1 MSHPIK
7 NLIERF
13 NNQINTYKNPAYNEA
28 QTRIDFVNPFFLA
41 LGWDIENKQGLA
53 EPYRPV
59 IYEDILKI
67 DKAPYKRPDYS
78 FRVGGVRKFFVEA
91 KKPSV
96 NLQKNSE
103 STYQLRRY
111 GWNAKLS
118 LSIVT
123 NFAEF
128 AVYDCRLKPEKD
140 DDPSIGR
147 VLYLQYTDY
156 LEHWDELVQW
166 FSFEAV
172 WQGKFDQY
180 AADQAITKGV
190 IEVDT
195 AFLNEMERWR
205 DKLAHHLFSNNPTLT
220 QRQLNFVVQQTIY
233 RIVFLRICEDRGI
246 EDYGR
251 LLSLTNG
258 HHIYKRLFQFFID
271 ADDRYNSGLFHF
283 KKEKGR
289 EQPDRL
295 TPLLKIGDEVLRE
308 IIVSLYYPM
317 SPYEFSVLPAD
328 ILGQV
333 YERFL
338 GKIIRLTPE
347 HEAIIEEKPEVKKA
361 GGVYYT
367 PSYIVDYIVKQTIWP
382 LLERQKVNAKES
394 IKLLGHGKHSA
405 SRLKILDPACGSGS
419 FLLGAYQFFLDW
431 YLEQYLQEPAKWVKG
446 KKPRLYHASGGLWKL
461 TVSERK
467 RILLSH
473 IYGVDIDLQAVE
485 VTKLSLLLKVLEDEQ
500 SVISQLSLFKERVL
514 PDINNNIRCGNS
526 LIGDEFYQKKQL
538 ELIDAETQY
547 RVNAFDW
554 KNEFAEVM
562 QAGGFDAVIG
572 NPPYVRIQTLKEW
585 TPLEVEFY
593 KHQYIAASKG
603 NYDLYVLFVEK
614 GLSLLNERGYL
625 GFILPHKFFNAKYG
639 EPLRRLLAKGQHV
652 TKIVHFGDQQVFA
665 NATTYTSLLFLSQL
679 EPEAFRFV
687 KVHNLAIW
695 QNDSEAKSAK
705 VEEEME
711 SNKFT
716 ASEWHFVVGTTAK
729 KLFERLSQMSVK
741 LENIADKIFQ
751 GLVTGAD
758 SVFIMENISEKGYK
772 SAATGKTYPIEV
784 ELMHSLCKGS
794 VNLKRYQIVNVT
806 KSILFPYKRLAKKA
820 ELFSV
825 QELKQRFPNAWT
837 YLTENRQTLESREG
851 GKWQHDKWYAFGRS
865 QNLSEMEQDK
875 ILTPSISNK
884 ASFTLDK
891 TNYYFVGSG
900 GGGGGGYGITL
911 KEKYKP
917 FSYFYLL
924 GLLNSKLLDWFIKQ
938 ISSPFRGG
946 YYSYNRQYL
955 EPIPIRLIDF
965 EKKEEKAIH
974 AQTVQLVEIMLTLN
988 QQRSKNNDPQ
998 TQTVIER
1005 RIKATDKQID
1015 QLVYTLYD
1023 LTAEE
1028 IEIVEKGN

>member
-220 QRQLNFVVQQTIY
+220 QRQLNFVVQQTID

-367 PSYIVDYIVKQTIWP
+367 PSYIVDYIVKQTIGP
-382 LLERQKVNAKES
+382 LLETKKFKAKES
-394 IKLLGHGKHSA
+394 TKLLGDGKLSA

-446 KKPRLYHASGGLWKL
+446 KKPRLYQASGGLWKL

-526 LIGDEFYQKKQL
+526 LIGDEFYQEKQL
-538 ELIDAETQY
+538 ELSDAETQY

-572 NPPYVRIQTLKEW
+572 NPPYVRIQTLKKW

-625 GFILPHKFFNAKYG
+625 GFILPNKFLLTDYG
-639 EPLRRLLAKGQHV
+639 EKLRQLISEQEALVRLV
-652 TKIVHFGDQQVFA
+652 DFGHEQVFEQ
-665 NATTYTSLLFLSQL
+665 ATTYTCLLFLSSAHSPSFEYIKSEPSPKLSKASMEFITYSSSSLSEKPWLMMANKEADLFAKLMQNAKPLL
-679 EPEAFRFV
+679 ELPTTINRGSSSGNDNLFILKSTTIPNRYITETGEEIEIEPKILRYPLFATDFTRYQFMPKKAKLIIFPYMVKNNRFELISENEL
-687 KVHNLAIW
+687 KNFPKTFQYLYSHKEILEHRSQYKNWYSFSAPRNLAAHDAAQLIIPLL
-695 QNDSEAKSAK
+695 A
-705 VEEEME
+705 
-711 SNKFT
+711 NK
-716 ASEWHFVVGTTAK
+716 G
-729 KLFERLSQMSVK
+729 LFALLPEDRNS
-741 LENIADKIFQ
+741 
-751 GLVTGAD
+751 
-758 SVFIMENISEKGYK
+758 YC
-772 SAATGKTYPIEV
+772 
-784 ELMHSLCKGS
+784 LM
-794 VNLKRYQIVNVT
+794 
-806 KSILFPYKRLAKKA
+806 A
-820 ELFSV
+820 
-825 QELKQRFPNAWT
+825 
-837 YLTENRQTLESREG
+837 
-851 GKWQHDKWYAFGRS
+851 
-865 QNLSEMEQDK
+865 
-875 ILTPSISNK
+875 
-884 ASFTLDK
+884 
-891 TNYYFVGSG
+891 SG
-900 GGGGGGYGITL
+900 GFSITIANQSL
-911 KEKYKP
+911 FLP
-917 FSYFYLL
+917 QYLL
-924 GLLNSKLLDWFIKQ
+924 GLLNSKLLFWYLKS
-938 ISSPFRGG
+938 ISNWFRGG
-946 YYSYNRQYL
+946 WITCTKQYVGKL
-955 EPIPIRLIDF
+955 PIRIINFDDPTD
-965 EKKEEKAIH
+965 KTNHDKI
-974 AQTVQLVEIMLTLN
+974 VNLVEQMLVLN
-988 QQRSKNNDPQ
+988 KKRVADNDPQ
-998 TQTVIER
+998 TQTVLER

-1023 LTAEE
+1023 LTATE
-1028 IEIVEKGN
+1028 IEIVEKGD